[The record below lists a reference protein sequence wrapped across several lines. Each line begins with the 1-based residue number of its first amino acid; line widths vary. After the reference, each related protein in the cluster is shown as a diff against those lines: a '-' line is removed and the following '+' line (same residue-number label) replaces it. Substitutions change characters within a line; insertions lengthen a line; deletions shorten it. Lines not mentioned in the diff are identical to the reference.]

1 MIATRDLLRLSV
13 LAAAAVVGVLLAGGA
28 ALLSLGS
35 EEASAQAAQRPNVV
49 FVLTD
54 DQMPGTEK
62 KMNALQRDVV
72 REGVKFTNMTSTFPL
87 CCPGRAT
94 LLRGQYAHNTQIY
107 GNSPPA
113 GGWRKFEARGLHRST
128 FATWLDERG
137 YQTGHFGKVMN
148 NYRERG
154 VPPGWDR
161 WYAWNGVDMGWTS
174 VNDQGKQKPLDRQE
188 ADSLV
193 AKEAL
198 GFLDSRLTGPSGP
211 VLAYVNFGAM
221 HQPFAHAKVDEKKF
235 SGANVPRSPAF
246 NEKNVGDK
254 PDYVR
259 RLPRLS
265 KKKISR
271 LDQDYRNGLRSLMR
285 VDRFVADATD
295 LLRRRGELSNTYFV
309 FYTDNGAHF
318 GQHRFE
324 HGKLQPYEEDVNF
337 PLIVRGPGIPH
348 GEVSTELVGNHDVA
362 PTIADMAGA
371 DAPAFVD
378 GRSFLGLA
386 QNPTAAPWTRTAI
399 LGEREN
405 NGTPPNRWDMLR
417 MKDDEGVKVYT
428 RHQTGRVDKEYYDL
442 ARDPNQLHNAL
453 GPADKTYPAP
463 DPATRAHYEKR
474 LDDLYRCG
482 SGPRAPDAP
491 ERSMPCRQA
500 EDAPLLPSGPTP

>member
-1 MIATRDLLRLSV
+1 MIETRDLIRLSV
-13 LAAAAVVGVLLAGGA
+13 VAAATVVGVLLAGGA

-35 EEASAQAAQRPNVV
+35 GEVSAQAAQRPNVV

-54 DQMPGTEK
+54 DQMPGTEN

-94 LLRGQYAHNTQIY
+94 LLRGQYVHNTQIY

-113 GGWRKFEARGLHRST
+113 GGWEKFKDRGLHRST
-128 FATWLDERG
+128 FATWLDGVG
-137 YQTGHFGKVMN
+137 YQTGLFGKLMN

-154 VPPGWDR
+154 APPPGWDR
-161 WYAWNGVDMGWTS
+161 WYAWNGVDEGWTS

-198 GFLDSRLTGPSGP
+198 GFLSTRLDNPAP

-221 HQPFAHAKVDEKKF
+221 HQPFAHAAVDDDKF
-235 SGANVPRSPAF
+235 AGANVPRTPAF
-246 NEKNVGDK
+246 NEDDVSDK
-254 PDYVR
+254 PAYVSD
-259 RLPRLS
+259 LPPLS
-265 KKKISR
+265 REEISQ

-285 VDRFVADATD
+285 VDRFIADATD

-318 GQHRFE
+318 GQHRFG

-348 GEVSTELVGNHDVA
+348 GEVSTDLVGNHDVA
-362 PTIADMAGA
+362 PTIAEMAGA
-371 DAPAFVD
+371 PAPAFVD

-386 QNPTAAPWTRTAI
+386 QSPATAPWTRTAI
-399 LGEREN
+399 LSERET

-417 MKDDEGVKVYT
+417 MKDGGGVEVYT
-428 RHQTGRVDKEYYDL
+428 RHETGPGDGDKEYYDL
-442 ARDPNQLHNAL
+442 ERDPHQAHNAL
-453 GPADKTYPAP
+453 RPDDPAKTPPAP
-463 DPATRAHYEKR
+463 SPATLAYYEQR
-474 LDDLYRCG
+474 LDDLYGCAG
-482 SGPRAPDAP
+482 QSCRA
-491 ERSMPCRQA
+491 A
-500 EDAPLLPSGPTP
+500 ENAPLLPPQP